1 MSFKVLLP
9 LAPTE
14 SIKHAEKNSLSLGLE
29 KSKSVLLVEDSSSQ
43 VELISLIFEENN
55 ISFDVVK
62 NGLEGFDLFFQNPEK
77 YDLVLTDN
85 SMPEMNGIDM
95 SKYILS
101 EFPGTNIVLLTGD
114 INSAVVK
121 KCDKIGIGEI
131 FLKPIKSDELI
142 KLVNSYTK
150 KQLNSNNLN
159 GIDMMPYLKS
169 EAKLK
174 MYYKKLQIYVLAS
187 GENYEKPINRRYG
200 VIPLCT
206 PRKLQ

>member
-1 MSFKVLLP
+1 MFLVSFKAQAFDYSNLEVEYFHISQWKFSNSIGKTVIGDILYQVSPNDKKGMSFKVLLP

-150 KQLNSNNLN
+150 K
-159 GIDMMPYLKS
+159 
-169 EAKLK
+169 
-174 MYYKKLQIYVLAS
+174 
-187 GENYEKPINRRYG
+187 
-200 VIPLCT
+200 
-206 PRKLQ
+206 